1 MQLDDT
7 DWDIIDRLSEQY
19 EMNTALARALGVSE
33 GMIRQRLKRLQDQ
46 GIIRVRALRNP
57 EVLSNQQLAYVTVNL
72 VESRLLDEKAQQ
84 LAALENVLS
93 VAILSGQYDLMLE
106 VLVDSNKGLIRFLVE
121 QLSGVEGIAKTETL
135 LVLKS
140 YDKWI

>member
-1 MQLDDT
+1 MQIDET
-7 DWDIIDRLSEQY
+7 DWKIIERLSEQY

-33 GMIRQRLKRLQDQ
+33 GMIRQRIKRLQDH
-46 GIIRVRALRNP
+46 GVIRVRALRNP

-72 VESRLLDEKAQQ
+72 VESRLLDEKAQE
-84 LAALENVLS
+84 LSALENVLS

>member
-1 MQLDDT
+1 
-7 DWDIIDRLSEQY
+7 
-19 EMNTALARALGVSE
+19 
-33 GMIRQRLKRLQDQ
+33 
-46 GIIRVRALRNP
+46 
-57 EVLSNQQLAYVTVNL
+57 
-72 VESRLLDEKAQQ
+72 
-84 LAALENVLS
+84 
-93 VAILSGQYDLMLE
+93 MLE

>member
-7 DWDIIDRLSEQY
+7 DWNIIDRLSEQY